1 MRPETLYDLIAPA
14 YAKVM
19 APLLEAA
26 NARAVERVVGGAP
39 ANALEIGVGPG
50 TALQELVRAQRQ
62 VVGIDVS
69 AAMLRHASSRLAQA
83 SGPARLVRADALRL
97 PFAKNTFDAV
107 LSTFV
112 LDLLPDDELRPM
124 LGELSRVLVPGGRA
138 VLGLLELPNPL
149 IARAWMTV
157 HRLVPDVLGRV
168 RPVDLTAPL
177 AGQPLRLARDERLD
191 GPMTTRIATLVKVS
205 CVLSRK
211 S

>member
-191 GPMTTRIATLVKVS
+191 GLMTTRIVTLVKVS
-205 CVLSRK
+205 G
-211 S
+211 

>member
-1 MRPETLYDLIAPA
+1 
-14 YAKVM
+14 
-19 APLLEAA
+19 
-26 NARAVERVVGGAP
+26 
-39 ANALEIGVGPG
+39 
-50 TALQELVRAQRQ
+50 
-62 VVGIDVS
+62 
-69 AAMLRHASSRLAQA
+69 MLRHASSRLAQA

-191 GPMTTRIATLVKVS
+191 GLMTTRIVTLVKVS
-205 CVLSRK
+205 G
-211 S
+211 